1 MSEYEL
7 QFQADL
13 EKAQALSLESLALDQ
28 FRRQKQL
35 ASGAAGVS
43 AERRD
48 SSASR
53 EPPPALPPPPRKP
66 PRLHH
71 STSEGNRSSGTSP
84 VKDVDADLIS
94 FSSPTS
100 KAPRDLHA
108 NFIEQINKLSL
119 QDDAASSPGDQSPM
133 NNQYFPRGGAPY
145 PPYQYAFPP
154 PYPPAYAASTPYPTP
169 YPMPSPV
176 PYQYYPPPNAMP
188 PDQAGFAASP
198 VYPPPYTLTRLASP
212 APYQGYPPP
221 APQYQYNTTNMIS
234 RPIRPSLYPQLP
246 QAHTYPV
253 TPGQSLGTPGLSQVS
268 SGPGQLTPGPVQAP
282 PAAPAAINNVA
293 PPVKPEAARDSVESN
308 SSRKSS
314 EVSIASNESADALGS
329 LPILRSHNLIDF
341 GRGGGAGGAGGA
353 GSVRVSVLEAFDPLL
368 TEQDSSATQSIYM
381 APSECSSVYEEY
393 DPLDFLYGETEIR
406 EAPVYAAV
414 GQRETAIL
422 RSPPPKTQPRAAT
435 NKLYDCIVKVTEKT
449 YDSEHKAFLKM
460 VLDVRK
466 EFPYSDTATNP
477 GYVVAGRSD
486 SRYPANTSIKL
497 QVHPEG
503 TQEPIAFTSDVEST
517 VDHVI
522 LTVVCSLDEEV
533 TDMSNFMLR
542 VWGAN
547 EYLQP
552 GSSLSEYDYVRECVR
567 LEKDVRLCLHSS
579 IDRELARTERDDAMA
594 QHITLDDLMPNVGT
608 PVLTFDNL
616 SILLETLEGELSR
629 CVGVAG
635 AEGSCPAGAALQAV
649 KAVVALAGAEPL
661 HVTRALQAFAH
672 AAANNGTSLT
682 PEVIS
687 ERGDYASVRLRSSTA
702 REAVA
707 AAASKLRDAVRGLL
721 ALHARSHITDFRL
734 AEPPY
739 YTQLD
744 PANAVPSNTVHE
756 STLVCIEAVHS
767 IPPCLQHEEHLFL
780 AQIFHG
786 TRAISRVAS
795 TQPCQLDQ
803 GGFYPRIIADTW
815 LNLEDVPISSLPR
828 ESRLVLTLIGRSRR
842 DQSGDQ
848 SSDQSAD
855 QSGEQSAQYE
865 QTELGWAALPMFH
878 HDLMLASGSYLLPLW
893 PRSADKRLGPAPPLY
908 HAPPGPH
915 PLVNIEIPLYA
926 HNGVRWHCPP
936 APPAPPPP
944 AFDSLDAHTQCQLLH
959 LIEQGP
965 YQKMPTECREIMWEK
980 RQYLLELSGALPLV
994 LLTATAWHGEQR
1006 AQLLALLQAWSKPGA
1021 AAALHLLLPCFPDA
1035 DVRALA
1041 VSLISD
1047 LDDGSFCRCLPQLLA
1062 AARSD
1067 CAAASPLAA
1076 LLLRRAFGSVRIA
1089 ANMFW
1094 LLVHGL
1100 PSHQGTGQ
1108 EFLGITLDE
1117 GGAAAAGDG
1126 AVCSWRR
1133 RLLLQALLAGC
1144 GQRLAASLQRQRLLV
1159 QSLTETAMS
1168 VKTGKEGARSRA
1180 LTSGAT
1186 QLATLLREQPAA
1198 LPLSP
1203 AAVVHDVNVQQ
1214 CSYFASNTLPLKI
1227 NFIGRDNAVIP
1238 AMFKIGDDLRQD
1250 SLVLQII
1257 RVMDAL
1263 WLRSGLDLRLV
1274 CFQAV
1279 PTAARQGMIE
1289 IVSEAETLRA
1299 IQTEWGLTGSFKD
1312 KPIAEWLA
1320 KHNPSELEYQRARD
1334 NFTASC
1340 AGYSVA
1346 TYLLGICDRHNDN
1359 IMLKTSGHLFHIDF
1373 GKFLGDAQMFGNFKR
1388 DRVPFVLTHD
1398 MVYVMNGGDRPT
1410 QRFQHFVELCAAA
1423 FNVVRAHCAHLLD
1436 LLALVRVAPHATPRN
1451 TSWSC
1456 ARPRS
1461 TWCARTVRTC
1471 STCWL

>member
-1 MSEYEL
+1 M
-7 QFQADL
+7 
-13 EKAQALSLESLALDQ
+13 
-28 FRRQKQL
+28 
-35 ASGAAGVS
+35 
-43 AERRD
+43 
-48 SSASR
+48 
-53 EPPPALPPPPRKP
+53 
-66 PRLHH
+66 
-71 STSEGNRSSGTSP
+71 
-84 VKDVDADLIS
+84 
-94 FSSPTS
+94 
-100 KAPRDLHA
+100 
-108 NFIEQINKLSL
+108 
-119 QDDAASSPGDQSPM
+119 
-133 NNQYFPRGGAPY
+133 
-145 PPYQYAFPP
+145 
-154 PYPPAYAASTPYPTP
+154 
-169 YPMPSPV
+169 
-176 PYQYYPPPNAMP
+176 
-188 PDQAGFAASP
+188 
-198 VYPPPYTLTRLASP
+198 
-212 APYQGYPPP
+212 
-221 APQYQYNTTNMIS
+221 
-234 RPIRPSLYPQLP
+234 
-246 QAHTYPV
+246 
-253 TPGQSLGTPGLSQVS
+253 
-268 SGPGQLTPGPVQAP
+268 
-282 PAAPAAINNVA
+282 
-293 PPVKPEAARDSVESN
+293 
-308 SSRKSS
+308 
-314 EVSIASNESADALGS
+314 
-329 LPILRSHNLIDF
+329 
-341 GRGGGAGGAGGA
+341 
-353 GSVRVSVLEAFDPLL
+353 
-368 TEQDSSATQSIYM
+368 
-381 APSECSSVYEEY
+381 
-393 DPLDFLYGETEIR
+393 
-406 EAPVYAAV
+406 
-414 GQRETAIL
+414 
-422 RSPPPKTQPRAAT
+422 
-435 NKLYDCIVKVTEKT
+435 
-449 YDSEHKAFLKM
+449 
-460 VLDVRK
+460 
-466 EFPYSDTATNP
+466 
-477 GYVVAGRSD
+477 
-486 SRYPANTSIKL
+486 
-497 QVHPEG
+497 
-503 TQEPIAFTSDVEST
+503 
-517 VDHVI
+517 
-522 LTVVCSLDEEV
+522 
-533 TDMSNFMLR
+533 
-542 VWGAN
+542 
-547 EYLQP
+547 
-552 GSSLSEYDYVRECVR
+552 
-567 LEKDVRLCLHSS
+567 
-579 IDRELARTERDDAMA
+579 
-594 QHITLDDLMPNVGT
+594 
-608 PVLTFDNL
+608 
-616 SILLETLEGELSR
+616 
-629 CVGVAG
+629 
-635 AEGSCPAGAALQAV
+635 AV

-815 LNLEDVPISSLPR
+815 LNLEDVPISCLPR

-908 HAPPGPH
+908 HAPPAPH

-1094 LLVHGL
+1094 LLVHEL

-1133 RLLLQALLAGC
+1133 RLLLLALLAGC

-1159 QSLTETAMS
+1159 QFWRERVTDRQTQLLTAAGDGAVCSWRRRLLLLALLAGCGQRLAASLQRQRLLVQSLTETAMSVKTGKEGARSRALTSGATQLATLLTLPTRSLTETAMS

-1334 NFTASC
+1334 NFTALWVLRYHRQTHRHTQTGSFKDKPIAEWLAKHNPSELEYQRARDNFTASC

-1436 LLALVRVAPHATPRN
+1436 LLALMASSGVPGVSSSAVGYVRAALLPAATN
-1451 TSWSC
+1451 AEAAAAF
-1456 ARPRS
+1456 ARLIHDSLKSKSVLDDFRFS
-1461 TWCARTVRTC
+1461 LQRV
-1471 STCWL
+1471 